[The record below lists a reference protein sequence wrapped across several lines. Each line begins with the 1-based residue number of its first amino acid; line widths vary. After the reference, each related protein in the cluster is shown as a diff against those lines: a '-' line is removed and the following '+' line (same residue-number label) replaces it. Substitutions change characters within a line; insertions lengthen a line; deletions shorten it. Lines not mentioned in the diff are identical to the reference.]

1 MKKKNNENQNKC
13 IATDGCCQNQ
23 IARAFSFNSRYIQ
36 VDFII
41 GQSFSLFRFH
51 SLRSLPF
58 NFPLIYCWCIIF
70 FSYLLSLALFWWR
83 LLGLSVFVYA
93 IRNHLFLDSKHFT
106 QKTHGTIS
114 SKCKHVHN
122 AGIEREDMIFFSV
135 MNWID
140 RLQSRRRE
148 GKIYREEFLFNW
160 TSEQCSKRQQ

>member
-13 IATDGCCQNQ
+13 ITTDGCCRNQ

-41 GQSFSLFRFH
+41 GQSFSLFRFP

-58 NFPLIYCWCIIF
+58 NFPLIYCWRIIFFRICSLWLCFGGDCLVYPCLCMLFVIIF
-70 FSYLLSLALFWWR
+70 FSIANISRRR
-83 LLGLSVFVYA
+83 LMARSRVNANTYTMQV
-93 IRNHLFLDSKHFT
+93 SK
-106 QKTHGTIS
+106 
-114 SKCKHVHN
+114 
-122 AGIEREDMIFFSV
+122 ERIWFFFSV